1 MISYY
6 LIPLLFLLSLVSIP
20 ASQSETNHF
29 ASGEVEQIKDNFS
42 KFDKVIMIGGLIYT
56 LILIPLEMYGMLLE
70 QMGV

>member
-1 MISYY
+1 MISCY

-20 ASQSETNHF
+20 ASQSDTNHF
-29 ASGEVEQIKDNFS
+29 GAGGVEQIKNNFS

>member
-6 LIPLLFLLSLVSIP
+6 LIPLLFLLSLLSIP
-20 ASQSETNHF
+20 ASQSKSNHF
-29 ASGEVEQIKDNFS
+29 ASGEVEQIQNNFS
-42 KFDKVIMIGGLIYT
+42 KFDKVMMIGGLIYT